1 MRDKFLTPFW
11 RAAFESLPQA
21 VRQRYLPQ
29 LQAAERFE
37 LALDAAMGLLSRSG
51 KPLARLLQTP
61 PRRRAAH

>member
-11 RAAFESLPQA
+11 RAASESLPQA

-37 LALDAAMGLLSRSG
+37 LALDTAIGLVSRARKS
-51 KPLARLLQTP
+51 LARLLQTP